1 MKTLA
6 TKQSDSRRQR
16 GFFLIVVM
24 LALVTIMLVYVMANL
39 RILASLKRDIRI
51 IEQKQ
56 VQRLEKL
63 TPSALV
69 VTNAP
74 PPAPLTA
81 AAP

>member
-1 MKTLA
+1 MNPLTS
-6 TKQSDSRRQR
+6 QPSSCRHQR

-24 LALVTIMLVYVMANL
+24 LALVTIMLIYVMANL
-39 RILASLKRDIRI
+39 RILAALKRDIRI
-51 IEQKQ
+51 VEQKQ

-74 PPAPLTA
+74 PTAPLTT